1 MTRRGASALTKA
13 TALLLTLAWL
23 SVSLGAFLF
32 QSLGPDSTPDPERKA
47 RLTAA
52 FLDWHFMVLN
62 PCATASILLSFFA
75 QSHATLWL
83 RSRGSL
89 SIESLAAQA
98 LVFAFLA
105 SSWKKRLN
113 PTDDGSEDPHCRV
126 IAWYNSGGWAV
137 LDSAL
142 SSLIQGYLLVLS
154 IFAMCM
160 GPRRRDKSKKRKKNK
175 LKKKQ
180 KQKDKDKG
188 KKAAKADD
196 RTPLLAL
203 FHRSPK
209 KEKTPLLP
217 LFHRPPKKEK
227 RGFRYFLAKLKWRRK
242 KKMRKHAKGW
252 RRILRRQNS

>member
-1 MTRRGASALTKA
+1 MTKASAL
-13 TALLLTLAWL
+13 LTCLAWL
-23 SVSLGAFLF
+23 SITLGAFLI
-32 QSLGPDSTPDPERKA
+32 QSTTSAPINPERTA

-89 SIESLAAQA
+89 SIESLAIQG

-105 SSWKKRLN
+105 SSWKKRLQ
-113 PTDDGSEDPHCRV
+113 PTDDASEDPHCRI

-142 SSLIQGYLLVLS
+142 SSLIQAYLLILA

-160 GPRRRDKSKKRKKNK
+160 GPRRRDKSKKKRQK

-180 KQKDKDKG
+180 KEKDKKERDK
-188 KKAAKADD
+188 KKAKVDE
-196 RTPLLAL
+196 R
-203 FHRSPK
+203 
-209 KEKTPLLP
+209 TPLLP
-217 LFHRPPKKEK
+217 LFHQPPKKRE
-227 RGFRYFLAKLKWRRK
+227 RRFRSFLAKLKWRRR
-242 KKMRKHAKGW
+242 KKMKKNASRWRKVLGRPPK
-252 RRILRRQNS
+252 